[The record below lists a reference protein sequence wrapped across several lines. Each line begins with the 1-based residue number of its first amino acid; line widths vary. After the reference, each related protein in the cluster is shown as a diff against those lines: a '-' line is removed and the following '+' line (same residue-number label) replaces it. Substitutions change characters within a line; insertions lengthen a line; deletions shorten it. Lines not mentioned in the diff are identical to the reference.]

1 MSKPPKVKLIPRNI
15 AALRRVGA
23 PTPTPRTVAGNP
35 VSTRLESGVGNC
47 YPGLECDLR
56 NLERRFFPF
65 LEVDVDDSGNSSRIG
80 VAGVDL
86 PAARAASQAGNLAA
100 ADLARYAR
108 LAQDIA
114 AGRAWRV
121 ARLSGVF
128 GPFGQLTL
136 DVATLPSLSAGQGP
150 RPRDAWTA
158 VRLLGEG
165 RPVVLNLRG
174 PGNAAMQ
181 LQGNRNRY
189 LDDNGALAGIF
200 LPGELTQSLC
210 SPWTHDFRDCGCF
223 YWASNHPDI
232 AQPPLPTPAT
242 NEPRWNLAVPWER
255 QKRTIEA
262 DPPDPASE
270 RDPTRIE
277 MQYLEINATWQAL
290 NFVVGRREIVGP
302 FSMRPV
308 SGNPLASG
316 AELERVLRYAAG
328 VELTVAQEYLTA
340 AYSLRLPAGLAQPL
354 ADDIRVSHAE
364 LMRIAIGEMR
374 HLRAVNEVLRAL
386 LPAGAAFTPALRP
399 ASRLPGTQ
407 PSSFDPATF
416 RAATRQAI
424 QNFID
429 IEAPSV
435 SVDSVYARILA
446 TLERDGPHD
455 AEQSV
460 RTIMAEGEDHFEAF
474 RAIQIWLSA
483 HQEQQYLR
491 STRNTPPPPGDSDHQ
506 ELQRR
511 YRAILE
517 QLHRGY
523 TFGNPGGAPDINSAR
538 MDMVGP
544 LDAAAQ
550 SIAQRG
556 FLVVFDPL
564 TDPRFAPIDP
574 P

>member
-1 MSKPPKVKLIPRNI
+1 MSKTPKVKLIPRNI
-15 AALRRVGA
+15 AALRRGSA
-23 PTPTPRTVAGNP
+23 PRMVAGNP

-47 YPGLECDLR
+47 FPGLECDLR

-65 LEVDVDDSGNSSRIG
+65 LEVDIDDNRIG
-80 VAGVDL
+80 IAGVDL
-86 PAARAASQAGNLAA
+86 TGARAASRAGNLSA
-100 ADLARYAR
+100 ADLALYTR
-108 LAQDIA
+108 LAQDID
-114 AGRAWRV
+114 AGRAWRI

-128 GPFGQLTL
+128 GTLGQLTL
-136 DVATLPSLSAGQGP
+136 DIATLQPPSAEQGR
-150 RPRDAWTA
+150 RPSDAWTA
-158 VRLLGEG
+158 VRMLTEG
-165 RPVVLNLRG
+165 SLVVLNLRG
-174 PGNAAMQ
+174 PGSGSMQ

-189 LDDNGALAGIF
+189 LDDNGALVGIF

-210 SPWTHDFRDCGCF
+210 SPWTHDFRDCGCY

-232 AQPPLPTPAT
+232 AQPPLPTPTT

-255 QKRTIEA
+255 QDRSIGA
-262 DPPDPASE
+262 DPPTPANA
-270 RDPTRIE
+270 RDLGLE
-277 MQYLEINATWQAL
+277 LQHLEINTAWQAL

-302 FSMRPV
+302 FSVRPV
-308 SGNPLASG
+308 TDKPLASG
-316 AELERVLRYAAG
+316 AELQRFLRYAAG

-340 AYSLRLPAGLAQPL
+340 AYSLQLPAGLPQPL
-354 ADDIRVSHAE
+354 ADDIRASHAE
-364 LMRIAIGEMR
+364 LLRIAIGEMR
-374 HLRAVNEVLRAL
+374 HLRAVNDVLRAL
-386 LPAGAAFTPALRP
+386 LPAGTAFAPALQP
-399 ASRLPGTQ
+399 ASRLPAKQPGT
-407 PSSFDPATF
+407 FDPASFT
-416 RAATRQAI
+416 AATRQAI

-429 IEAPSV
+429 IEAPSM

-474 RAIQIWLSA
+474 RAMQVWLSA
-483 HQEQQYLR
+483 HQESEYLR
-491 STRNTPPPPGDSDHQ
+491 STAGTAPPPDDPDHQ
-506 ELQRR
+506 ELQTR

-523 TFGNPGGAPDINSAR
+523 TFGNPGGAPDINGAR

-550 SIAQRG
+550 KIAERG
-556 FLVVFDPL
+556 FLVIFDPL

>member
-1 MSKPPKVKLIPRNI
+1 MSKAPKVKLIPRNI
-15 AALRRVGA
+15 AALRRSA
-23 PTPTPRTVAGNP
+23 TPSSTPGIVAGNP

-47 YPGLECDLR
+47 FPGLECDLR

-65 LEVDVDDSGNSSRIG
+65 LEVDIADNQIGIASVDR
-80 VAGVDL
+80 AG
-86 PAARAASQAGNLAA
+86 ARAASQAGNMSA
-100 ADLARYAR
+100 ADLALYTR
-108 LAQDIA
+108 LAQELA

-121 ARLSGVF
+121 AGLSGMF
-128 GPFGQLTL
+128 GALGQMTL
-136 DVATLPSLSAGQGP
+136 DIATLQPPSTGQGRSP
-150 RPRDAWTA
+150 PDAWTA
-158 VRLLGEG
+158 VRMLTEDSA
-165 RPVVLNLRG
+165 VVLNLRG
-174 PGNAAMQ
+174 PGRAAMQ

-210 SPWTHDFRDCGCF
+210 SPWTHDFRDCGCY

-232 AQPPLPTPAT
+232 AQPPLPTPTT
-242 NEPRWNLAVPWER
+242 NEPRWNLAVAWER
-255 QKRTIEA
+255 QDRSMGANPPAPARA
-262 DPPDPASE
+262 DPQDDVP
-270 RDPTRIE
+270 E
-277 MQYLEINATWQAL
+277 MQHREINGVWQAL
-290 NFVVGRREIVGP
+290 NFVIGRREVVGP
-302 FSMRPV
+302 FSVRPIADD
-308 SGNPLASG
+308 PLASG
-316 AELERVLRYAAG
+316 AELERFLRYAAG

-340 AYSLRLPAGLAQPL
+340 AYSLRSPTGLPQPL

-374 HLRAVNEVLRAL
+374 HLRAVNDVLRTL

-399 ASRLPGTQ
+399 ASRLPGKQ
-407 PSSFDPATF
+407 PGSFDPASF
-416 RAATRQAI
+416 RAATKQAI

-446 TLERDGPHD
+446 TLERDGPHA

-474 RAIQIWLSA
+474 RAIQFWLSG

-491 STRNTPPPPGDSDHQ
+491 PTVGTAPPPGDADHQ
-506 ELQRR
+506 ELQAR

-523 TFGNPGGAPDINSAR
+523 SFGNPGGAPDINGAR

-564 TDPRFAPIDP
+564 TDPRFQPIDP

>member
-1 MSKPPKVKLIPRNI
+1 MSKTPKVKLIPRNI
-15 AALRRVGA
+15 AALRRVGIAATA
-23 PTPTPRTVAGNP
+23 PRLVTGNP

-47 YPGLECDLR
+47 FPGLECDLR

-65 LEVDVDDSGNSSRIG
+65 LEVDIDDNRISIVSVDR
-80 VAGVDL
+80 AG
-86 PAARAASQAGNLAA
+86 ARAASQAGNLSA
-100 ADLARYAR
+100 ADLALYTR
-108 LAQDIA
+108 LAQDID

-121 ARLSGVF
+121 ARLTGVF
-128 GPFGQLTL
+128 GLFGQLQL
-136 DVATLPSLSAGQGP
+136 DIATLRPPSAGSDR
-150 RPRDAWTA
+150 RPSDAWTA
-158 VRLLGEG
+158 VRMLNESSN
-165 RPVVLNLRG
+165 VVLGLRG
-174 PGNAAMQ
+174 PGNASMQ
-181 LQGNRNRY
+181 LQGNRTRY
-189 LDDNGALAGIF
+189 VDDNGALAGVF

-232 AQPPLPTPAT
+232 AQPPLPTPAP

-255 QKRTIEA
+255 QDRSIGA

-270 RDPTRIE
+270 QDPSLIE
-277 MQYLEINATWQAL
+277 MRHLEINAAWQAL
-290 NFVVGRREIVGP
+290 NFVVGRREVVGP
-302 FSMRPV
+302 FSLG
-308 SGNPLASG
+308 SISDNPLASG
-316 AELERVLRYAAG
+316 AELEQFLRYAAG

-340 AYSLRLPAGLAQPL
+340 AYSLRLPAGLPQPL
-354 ADDIRVSHAE
+354 ADDIRVAHAE

-374 HLRAVNEVLRAL
+374 HLRAVNDVLHTL
-386 LPAGAAFTPALRP
+386 LPAGSAFTPALRA
-399 ASRLPGTQ
+399 ASRLPGKQ
-407 PSSFDPATF
+407 PGTFDPTSF
-416 RAATRQAI
+416 TAATKQAI

-474 RAIQIWLSA
+474 RAIQVWLGA
-483 HQEQQYLR
+483 HQEPQYLR
-491 STRNTPPPPGDSDHQ
+491 SVNGTPPPPGDPGHQ
-506 ELQRR
+506 ELQTR

-523 TFGNPGGAPDINSAR
+523 TSGNPGGARDINGAR

-544 LDAAAQ
+544 LHAAAE

-556 FLVVFDPL
+556 FLVAFDPL

>member
-1 MSKPPKVKLIPRNI
+1 MSKTPKVKLIPRNI
-15 AALRRVGA
+15 AALRRGS
-23 PTPTPRTVAGNP
+23 TPRMIAGNP

-47 YPGLECDLR
+47 FPGLECDLR

-65 LEVDVDDSGNSSRIG
+65 LEVDIDDNRIG
-80 VAGVDL
+80 IAGVDL
-86 PAARAASQAGNLAA
+86 TGARAASRAGNLSA
-100 ADLARYAR
+100 ADLAPYTR
-108 LAQDIA
+108 LAQDID
-114 AGRAWRV
+114 AGGAWRI

-128 GPFGQLTL
+128 GTLGQLTL
-136 DVATLPSLSAGQGP
+136 DIATLQPPSAGQGR
-150 RPRDAWTA
+150 RPSDAWTA
-158 VRLLGEG
+158 VRMLTEG
-165 RPVVLNLRG
+165 SLVVLNLRG
-174 PGNAAMQ
+174 PGSGSMQ

-210 SPWTHDFRDCGCF
+210 SPWTHDFRDCGCY

-232 AQPPLPTPAT
+232 AQPPLPTPTT

-255 QKRTIEA
+255 QDHSIGA
-262 DPPDPASE
+262 DPPIPANA
-270 RDPTRIE
+270 RDLGLE
-277 MQYLEINATWQAL
+277 LQHLEINTAWQAL

-302 FSMRPV
+302 FSVRPV
-308 SGNPLASG
+308 TDNPLASG
-316 AELERVLRYAAG
+316 AELERFLRYAAG

-340 AYSLRLPAGLAQPL
+340 AYSLQLPAGLPQPL
-354 ADDIRVSHAE
+354 ADDIRASHAE

-374 HLRAVNEVLRAL
+374 HLRAVNDVLRAL
-386 LPAGAAFTPALRP
+386 LPAGTAFAPALQP
-399 ASRLPGTQ
+399 ASQLPGKQRGT
-407 PSSFDPATF
+407 FDPASFT
-416 RAATRQAI
+416 AATRQAI

-429 IEAPSV
+429 IEAPSM

-474 RAIQIWLSA
+474 RAMQVWLST
-483 HQEQQYLR
+483 HQESEYLR
-491 STRNTPPPPGDSDHQ
+491 STAGAAPPPDDPDHQ
-506 ELQRR
+506 ELQTT

-523 TFGNPGGAPDINSAR
+523 TFGNPGGAPDINGAR

-550 SIAQRG
+550 KIAERG
-556 FLVVFDPL
+556 FLVIFDPL

>member
-1 MSKPPKVKLIPRNI
+1 MSKTPKVKLIPRNV
-15 AALRRVGA
+15 AALRRGLA
-23 PTPTPRTVAGNP
+23 PRQTPRTVAGNP
-35 VSTRLESGVGNC
+35 VTTRLESGVGNC
-47 YPGLECDLR
+47 FPGLECDLR

-65 LEVDVDDSGNSSRIG
+65 LEVNISDNRIG
-80 VAGVDL
+80 VLGVDL
-86 PAARAASQAGNLAA
+86 TGARAASQAGNLSA
-100 ADLARYAR
+100 ADLALYTR
-108 LAQDIA
+108 LSQDIG

-128 GPFGQLTL
+128 GTLGQLAL
-136 DVATLPSLSAGQGP
+136 DIATLQPPSAGQGR
-150 RPRDAWTA
+150 RPPDAWTA
-158 VRLLGEG
+158 IRMLREG
-165 RPVVLNLRG
+165 SLVVLNLRG
-174 PGNAAMQ
+174 PGSASMQ

-210 SPWTHDFRDCGCF
+210 SPWTHDFRDCGCY

-232 AQPPLPTPAT
+232 AQPPLPTATT

-255 QKRTIEA
+255 QDRAIGANPPPPARAA
-262 DPPDPASE
+262 DPTP
-270 RDPTRIE
+270 IE
-277 MQYLEINATWQAL
+277 LRHREINTRWQTL
-290 NFVVGRREIVGP
+290 NFVVGRREVVAP
-302 FSMRPV
+302 FVMRPMTD
-308 SGNPLASG
+308 NPLAS
-316 AELERVLRYAAG
+316 AAQLARFLRYAAG

-340 AYSLRLPAGLAQPL
+340 AYSLRLPAGLPQPL

-386 LPAGAAFTPALRP
+386 LPPGAAFTPALQP
-399 ASRLPGTQ
+399 ASRLPGKQ
-407 PSSFDPATF
+407 PGTFDPATF
-416 RAATRQAI
+416 TAATRQAI

-435 SVDSVYARILA
+435 SVDGVYARILA

-460 RTIMAEGEDHFEAF
+460 RTVMAEGEDHFEAF
-474 RAIQIWLSA
+474 RAIQVWLSA
-483 HQEQQYLR
+483 HQESQYLR
-491 STRNTPPPPGDSDHQ
+491 SANNTAPPANDPDHQ
-506 ELQRR
+506 ELQAR
-511 YRAILE
+511 YRDILE

-523 TFGNPGGAPDINSAR
+523 MFGNPGGAPDINAAR

-550 SIAQRG
+550 RIAQRG
-556 FLVVFDPL
+556 FLVIFDPL

>member
-1 MSKPPKVKLIPRNI
+1 MSKTPKVKLVPRNI
-15 AALRRVGA
+15 AALRRGPA
-23 PTPTPRTVAGNP
+23 PAQAARIVAGNP
-35 VSTRLESGVGNC
+35 ASTRLESGVGNC
-47 YPGLECDLR
+47 FPGLECDLR

-65 LEVDVDDSGNSSRIG
+65 LEVNIDDNRIG
-80 VAGVDL
+80 VVSVDL
-86 PAARAASQAGNLAA
+86 TGARAASQAGNLSN
-100 ADLARYAR
+100 ADLALYTR
-108 LAQDIA
+108 LSQNID

-121 ARLSGVF
+121 RQLSGVF
-128 GPFGQLTL
+128 GTLGQLTL
-136 DVATLPSLSAGQGP
+136 DIATLDAPSTGQGRLP
-150 RPRDAWTA
+150 PDAWTA
-158 VRLLGEG
+158 IRMLREG
-165 RPVVLNLRG
+165 TLVVLDLRG
-174 PGNAAMQ
+174 PGSASMQ

-189 LDDNGALAGIF
+189 LDDNGALAGMF

-232 AQPPLPTPAT
+232 AQPPLPTPTT

-255 QKRTIEA
+255 QDRTIGA
-262 DPPDPASE
+262 SPPSPATAQN
-270 RDPTRIE
+270 PGPIE
-277 MQYLEINATWQAL
+277 MRHLEINTSWQAL
-290 NFVVGRREIVGP
+290 NFVIGRREVLGS
-302 FSMRPV
+302 FNVRPITD
-308 SGNPLASG
+308 NPLAPG
-316 AELERVLRYAAG
+316 AELARFLRYAAG

-340 AYSLRLPAGLAQPL
+340 AYSLRLPAGLPQPL
-354 ADDIRVSHAE
+354 ADDIRASHAE

-386 LPAGAAFTPALRP
+386 LPAGAAFTPALQP
-399 ASRLPGTQ
+399 ASRLPGKQ
-407 PSSFDPATF
+407 PGTFDPATF
-416 RAATRQAI
+416 TAATRQAI
-424 QNFID
+424 QSFID

-460 RTIMAEGEDHFEAF
+460 RTIMAEGEDHFESF
-474 RAIQIWLSA
+474 RAIQVWLSA
-483 HQEQQYLR
+483 HQEPQYLR
-491 STRNTPPPPGDSDHQ
+491 STNNTAPPANDPDHQ
-506 ELQRR
+506 ELQAR

-523 TFGNPGGAPDINSAR
+523 TFGNPGGAPDINGAR

-550 SIAQRG
+550 RIAQRG

-564 TDPRFAPIDP
+564 TDPRFTPIDP

>member
-1 MSKPPKVKLIPRNI
+1 MSKAPKLKLIPRNI
-15 AALRRVGA
+15 AALRRGR
-23 PTPTPRTVAGNP
+23 TPGLVAGNP

-47 YPGLECDLR
+47 FPGLECDLR

-65 LEVDVDDSGNSSRIG
+65 LEVNIDDNSIG
-80 VAGVDL
+80 IASVDL
-86 PAARAASQAGNLAA
+86 AGARAASQAGGLSA
-100 ADLARYAR
+100 ADLALYAR
-108 LAQDIA
+108 LAQQID

-128 GPFGQLTL
+128 GTLGQLTL
-136 DVATLPSLSAGQGP
+136 DIATLQPPSTGQGR
-150 RPRDAWTA
+150 RPPDAWTA
-158 VRLLGEG
+158 VRMLTEG
-165 RPVVLNLRG
+165 SLVVLNLRG

-242 NEPRWNLAVPWER
+242 NEPRWNMAVPWER
-255 QKRTIEA
+255 QDRTIGA
-262 DPPDPASE
+262 DPPAPASAQN
-270 RDPTRIE
+270 PAAIE
-277 MQYLEINATWQAL
+277 MRHREINTGWQAL

-302 FSMRPV
+302 FSVRPV
-308 SGNPLASG
+308 AENPLGAG
-316 AELERVLRYAAG
+316 AELERFLRYAAG

-340 AYSLRLPAGLAQPL
+340 AYSLRPPTGLPQPL
-354 ADDIRVSHAE
+354 ADDIRASHAE

-374 HLRAVNEVLRAL
+374 HLRAVNEVLRIL
-386 LPAGAAFTPALRP
+386 LPPGAAFVPALRP
-399 ASRLPGTQ
+399 ASRLPGKQ
-407 PSSFDPATF
+407 PGTFDPASFTT
-416 RAATRQAI
+416 ATRQAI

-474 RAIQIWLSA
+474 RAIQVWLSA

-491 STRNTPPPPGDSDHQ
+491 STSNTAPPAGDPDHG
-506 ELQRR
+506 ELQAR

-523 TFGNPGGAPDINSAR
+523 SFGNPGGAPDINGAR

-550 SIAQRG
+550 SIARRG
-556 FLVVFDPL
+556 FLVIFDPIA
-564 TDPRFAPIDP
+564 DPRFAPIDP

>member
-1 MSKPPKVKLIPRNI
+1 MSKAPRVKLIPRNI

-23 PTPTPRTVAGNP
+23 PAAAPRTIAGNP

-47 YPGLECDLR
+47 FPGLECDLR

-65 LEVDVDDSGNSSRIG
+65 LEVDIDDNQISIASVDR
-80 VAGVDL
+80 AG
-86 PAARAASQAGNLAA
+86 ARAASQAGNLSA
-100 ADLARYAR
+100 ADLALYTR
-108 LAQDIA
+108 LSQDIA

-121 ARLSGVF
+121 VRLSGVF
-128 GPFGQLTL
+128 GTLGQLAL
-136 DVATLPSLSAGQGP
+136 DIATLQPPSAGEDR
-150 RPRDAWTA
+150 RPPDAWTA
-158 VRLLGEG
+158 IRMLREG
-165 RPVVLNLRG
+165 SLVVLNLRG
-174 PGNAAMQ
+174 PSNAAMQ

-189 LDDNGALAGIF
+189 LDDNGALAGMF

-232 AQPPLPTPAT
+232 TLPPLPTPTT

-255 QKRTIEA
+255 QDRSIGA
-262 DPPDPASE
+262 DPPDPASPD
-270 RDPTRIE
+270 DPTPIE
-277 MQYLEINATWQAL
+277 LRHREINGAWQML
-290 NFVVGRREIVGP
+290 NFVVGRRELVGP
-302 FSMRPV
+302 FTVRPIV
-308 SGNPLASG
+308 DNPLASG
-316 AELERVLRYAAG
+316 AELERFLRYAAG

-340 AYSLRLPAGLAQPL
+340 AYSLRLPAGLPNPL
-354 ADDIRVSHAE
+354 ADDIRVAHAE

-374 HLRAVNEVLRAL
+374 HLRAVNDVLRTL
-386 LPAGAAFTPALRP
+386 LPVGTAFAPALRA
-399 ASRLPGTQ
+399 ASRLPGKLPGT
-407 PSSFDPATF
+407 FDPASFT
-416 RAATRQAI
+416 AATRQAI
-424 QNFID
+424 QSFID

-455 AEQSV
+455 AAQSV

-474 RAIQIWLSA
+474 RAIQVWLGA

-491 STRNTPPPPGDSDHQ
+491 SSNATAPPSGDAGHR
-506 ELQRR
+506 ELQTR

-517 QLHRGY
+517 QLHSGY
-523 TFGNPGGAPDINSAR
+523 TSGNPGGARDINGAR

-544 LDAAAQ
+544 LHAAAE

-556 FLVVFDPL
+556 FLVIFDAL

>member
-1 MSKPPKVKLIPRNI
+1 MSKTPKVKLIPRNV
-15 AALRRVGA
+15 AALRRAGA
-23 PTPTPRTVAGNP
+23 TAAAPKLVTGNP

-47 YPGLECDLR
+47 FPGLECDLR

-65 LEVDVDDSGNSSRIG
+65 LEVDIDDNQINIARVDR
-80 VAGVDL
+80 AG
-86 PAARAASQAGNLAA
+86 ARAASQAGNLSG
-100 ADLARYAR
+100 ADLALYTR
-108 LAQDIA
+108 LAQDLD

-121 ARLSGVF
+121 ARLTGVF
-128 GPFGQLTL
+128 GPLGQLQL
-136 DVATLPSLSAGQGP
+136 DIAALEPPSAGQDR
-150 RPRDAWTA
+150 RPPDAWTA
-158 VRLLGEG
+158 IRMLTEG
-165 RPVVLNLRG
+165 SNVVLGLRG
-174 PGNAAMQ
+174 ASNASMQ

-232 AQPPLPTPAT
+232 ALPPLPMPAP

-255 QKRTIEA
+255 QDRSIGSN
-262 DPPDPASE
+262 PPDPASE
-270 RDPTRIE
+270 QSPTLIE
-277 MQYLEINATWQAL
+277 LRHLEINTAWQAL
-290 NFVVGRREIVGP
+290 NFVVGRREITSP
-302 FSMRPV
+302 FSLAPV
-308 SGNPLASG
+308 ADNPLASG
-316 AELERVLRYAAG
+316 AELERFLRYAAG

-340 AYSLRLPAGLAQPL
+340 AYSFRLPAGLSQPL

-374 HLRAVNEVLRAL
+374 HLRAVNDVLRTL

-399 ASRLPGTQ
+399 ASRLPGKLLGT
-407 PSSFDPATF
+407 FDPATF
-416 RAATRQAI
+416 TAATKRAI

-474 RAIQIWLSA
+474 RAIQVWLSE

-491 STRNTPPPPGDSDHQ
+491 STSNTAPPPDDPDHR
-506 ELQRR
+506 ELQTR

-523 TFGNPGGAPDINSAR
+523 TSGNPGGARDINGAR

-544 LDAAAQ
+544 LHAAAEK
-550 SIAQRG
+550 IAQRG
-556 FLVVFDPL
+556 FLVIFDPL
-564 TDPRFAPIDP
+564 TDPRFAPTDP
-574 P
+574 PP